1 MRTLVT
7 GGAGFIG
14 SHIVEELL
22 RRGDSVR
29 VLDNFS
35 SGTRENL
42 EAFHGSPGFSRVVP
56 VPGRGAGQGNLEILD
71 GDLRDAGTV
80 KSAVRDMELVFHLA
94 AFISVP
100 QSMSDPETCFAVNV
114 GGTVALLEAARRAG
128 ARKVVLS
135 SSTAVYGDTDVFPTT
150 EETPLRP
157 LSPYALSKQVNELY
171 SYLYTRTLGL
181 PVIALRYYNVYG
193 PRQRPDSDYAAAIPI
208 FVRRLLAGEPITI
221 YGNGK
226 QSRDFIFVK
235 DVVRANLLAAESD
248 AAGEAFNICTGRET
262 NLLDLLEEL
271 SEVSPRQPEVRFE
284 SPRPGDIYRSGGSP
298 EKAAGALGF
307 RAETSLAKGLA
318 QTVEWMISK

>member
-1 MRTLVT
+1 MRALVT

-22 RRGDSVR
+22 RNGIFVR

-35 SGTRENL
+35 SGKRENL
-42 EAFHGSPGFSRVVP
+42 EKF
-56 VPGRGAGQGNLEILD
+56 QGKLEILE

-80 KSAVRDMELVFHLA
+80 NAVRDVELVFHLA

-135 SSTAVYGDTDVFPTT
+135 SSTAVYGDTNVFPTT

-171 SYLYTRTLGL
+171 AHLYTHILGL
-181 PVIALRYYNVYG
+181 PVTALRYYNVYG

-208 FVRRLLAGEPITI
+208 FVRQLVAGEPITI
-221 YGNGK
+221 YGDGK

-248 AAGEAFNICTGRET
+248 AAGEAFNICTGCET

-271 SEVSPRQPEVRFE
+271 SELSPHQPEVRFE
-284 SPRPGDIYRSGGSP
+284 ASRPGDIYRSMGSP
-298 EKAAGALGF
+298 EKAAGSLGF

-318 QTVEWMISK
+318 QTVEWMKRK